1 MDFETIKNNAV
12 NAFRQLSV
20 LRVIVTS
27 PNEKVADVPALYAL
41 AALLLAPWV
50 CAAALVLG
58 FLFKYGIRFVRVISP
73 FYCVMIVYQIYAGAL
88 RGAGIVRMPVI
99 IMLLSFVAFRQAYL
113 FTVSR
118 VNNIPGLMAFGYP
131 VGWILCSVMMTI
143 CYFSSPLGRKNK
155 PAAAE

>member
-41 AALLLAPWV
+41 AALLLAPWF

-58 FLFKYGIRFVRVISP
+58 FLFKYGIRFEKDAVK
-73 FYCVMIVYQIYAGAL
+73 M
-88 RGAGIVRMPVI
+88 
-99 IMLLSFVAFRQAYL
+99 
-113 FTVSR
+113 
-118 VNNIPGLMAFGYP
+118 N
-131 VGWILCSVMMTI
+131 
-143 CYFSSPLGRKNK
+143 
-155 PAAAE
+155 

>member
-58 FLFKYGIRFVRVISP
+58 FLFKYGIRFEKDAVKMNERFPSRRRRANLRRFPSSESATGGDDRKRPSKREDFEPEYIHINTNRDEPFMVRP
-73 FYCVMIVYQIYAGAL
+73 GF
-88 RGAGIVRMPVI
+88 
-99 IMLLSFVAFRQAYL
+99 FR
-113 FTVSR
+113 
-118 VNNIPGLMAFGYP
+118 
-131 VGWILCSVMMTI
+131 
-143 CYFSSPLGRKNK
+143 KK
-155 PAAAE
+155 